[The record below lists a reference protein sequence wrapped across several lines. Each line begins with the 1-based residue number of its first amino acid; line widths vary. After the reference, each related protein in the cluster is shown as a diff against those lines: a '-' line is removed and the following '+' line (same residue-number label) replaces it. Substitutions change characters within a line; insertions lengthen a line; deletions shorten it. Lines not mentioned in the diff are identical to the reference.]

1 MEDLNI
7 NYTDH
12 KGKWLFCIKDDK
24 HYGIRK
30 NKGYKILDV
39 VTSKFNSEQYF
50 YLIMTENIV
59 KFPDGIAFKS
69 DSKSFLSV
77 KDSLQKLRQLKF
89 ERIAGGTEEQGFL
102 S

>member
-1 MEDLNI
+1 
-7 NYTDH
+7 
-12 KGKWLFCIKDDK
+12 
-24 HYGIRK
+24 
-30 NKGYKILDV
+30 
-39 VTSKFNSEQYF
+39 
-50 YLIMTENIV
+50 MTENIV
-59 KFPDGIAFKS
+59 KFPEGIAFKS

>member
-7 NYTDH
+7 TYTDH
-12 KGKWLFCIKDDK
+12 IGKWLFCIKDDK

-30 NKGYKILDV
+30 NKGYKILNV
-39 VTSKFNSEQYF
+39 SQVGSQYF

-89 ERIAGGTEEQGFL
+89 ERIVGGTEEQGFL